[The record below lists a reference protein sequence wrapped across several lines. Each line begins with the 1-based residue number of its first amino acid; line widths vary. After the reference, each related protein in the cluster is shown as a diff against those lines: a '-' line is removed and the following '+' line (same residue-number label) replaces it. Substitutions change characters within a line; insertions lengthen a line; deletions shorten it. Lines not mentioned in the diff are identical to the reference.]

1 MRASRL
7 LTLLGIMIG
16 VAYTIR
22 AIQRSF
28 FSGREELAVTEAGSA
43 QQAVAHAALDPIS
56 APERLGAAILI
67 AITLLVGLQPRLLLD
82 LIIPALAS
90 PLFGNL
96 LKRIGT

>member
-1 MRASRL
+1 V
-7 LTLLGIMIG
+7 GIMIG

-43 QQAVAHAALDPIS
+43 QAVAHAALDPIS

-67 AITLLVGLQPRLLLD
+67 AITLLIGLQPRLLLD